1 MSSFESLY
9 TYIFACNNTYIFACN
24 NFNKAP
30 SAQRNKL
37 SSLLAKIS
45 YQYLDNNEW
54 SIIRYYYPTAKE
66 GLCFFAILMLVHAI
80 KVFFLLR
87 SLFFLQIFI
96 NKNPHVFQQDARN
109 LVYFPNFCLSFS
121 LRLRPQRVRY
131 PLILRFHDSKQRML
145 SRDSH
150 DNKLRAY
157 FWGSSSYEQ
166 NRGENVTP
174 PYLAAS
180 LESSFKVRRF
190 MFLYQILLKLF

>member
-1 MSSFESLY
+1 MSSFESLS
-9 TYIFACNNTYIFACN
+9 TYIFACN

-30 SAQRNKL
+30 STQRNKL

-54 SIIRYYYPTAKE
+54 SIIRYYYPSAKE
-66 GLCFFAILMLVHAI
+66 GLCFFAILMLVHTL
-80 KVFFLLR
+80 KGFFAKL
-87 SLFFLQIFI
+87 SFFLQILI
-96 NKNPHVFQQDARN
+96 KKNPHVFQQDARN

-121 LRLRPQRVRY
+121 LRSRPQRVRY